1 MKISF
6 NTWVYSSF
14 PVWLPA
20 YTLEDVIPRLARI
33 GYDALEIGAASPHA
47 YPRYVPPERRNRI
60 KELLDANGIA
70 VSSMLP
76 APGGGPGYNG
86 ASPLPEE
93 RRDTVQQFNDVVDLC
108 AAWGGTFVL
117 YVAGWQVFG
126 TSRPQAWEWSC
137 EGLKEIA
144 RYAADKG
151 VTIAVEP
158 TPVDSNL
165 VESADDAIKMMR
177 EVDEP
182 NVKVMFDT
190 YHVLFRKEVQTDYV
204 YQMGKDL
211 KHIHLSDSDRLAP
224 GQGTVDFLSLF
235 QALKRTWSTT
245 GIWRWRSDS
254 TSETSN
260 PMPLLVTPMS
270 TSYGIRNQ
278 WVPSGTR
285 ADCARRKPPEDSEL
299 T

>member
-1 MKISF
+1 VKIAF

-20 YTLEDVIPRLARI
+20 YTLEETIERLARI
-33 GYDALEIGAASPHA
+33 GYDAIEIGAASPHA
-47 YPRYVPPERRNRI
+47 YPRYVPPERRTLI
-60 KELLDANGIA
+60 KNLLDENGIG

-93 RRDTVQQFNDVVDLC
+93 RRDTVQQYKDVVDLC
-108 AAWGGTFVL
+108 SFWGGKIIC

-126 TSRPQAWEWSC
+126 TTRDQAWKWSC
-137 EGLKEIA
+137 EGLREIA
-144 RYAADKG
+144 RYAADKDI
-151 VTIAVEP
+151 TICVEP

-165 VESADDAIKMMR
+165 VEGSDDAIEMMR

-190 YHVLFRKEVQTDYV
+190 YHVLFRKEVQTDYA
-204 YQMGKDL
+204 YQMGADL

-224 GQGTVDFLSLF
+224 GQGTVDFRKLF
-235 QALKRTWSTT
+235 QALKDVNFDGYLTMEI
-245 GIWRWRSDS
+245 GFDK
-254 TSETSN
+254 
-260 PMPLLVTPMS
+260 
-270 TSYGIRNQ
+270 RNVQ
-278 WVPSGTR
+278 PDALAQDAYDYVKNLAEEFG
-285 ADCARRKPPEDSEL
+285 L
-299 T
+299 